1 MFELNEMMDEQNLT
15 RHGDSL
21 APPTQPSRPEKK
33 RLKRQH
39 CSGGEVHNGYADDH
53 DFELVGL

>member
-1 MFELNEMMDEQNLT
+1 MFELNEQNLT

-39 CSGGEVHNGYADDH
+39 CSDGEVHDGYADDH
-53 DFELVGL
+53 DFELV